1 MTTIKKRFLI
11 TACALA
17 FLSAGAFALNTAS
30 AADMEDGGR
39 DYHIALHEA
48 RHPGDPLPP
57 PEYRHHKKHRRA
69 HAHHVKAE
77 RRAHH
82 KPPICV
88 VIR

>member
-11 TACALA
+11 AACALA

-30 AADMEDGGR
+30 AADMEERGR

-48 RHPGDPLPP
+48 CHPGDPLPP
-57 PEYRHHKKHRRA
+57 PEYRHHRKHRRA
-69 HAHHVKAE
+69 HAQWVKAE
-77 RRAHH
+77 RRSHH

-88 VIR
+88 TR

>member
-11 TACALA
+11 AACALA

-30 AADMEDGGR
+30 AADMEERGR

-48 RHPGDPLPP
+48 RHPGDPLP

-77 RRAHH
+77 RRYHH

-88 VIR
+88 TR

>member
-11 TACALA
+11 AACALA

-30 AADMEDGGR
+30 AADMEERGR
-39 DYHIALHEA
+39 DYHIALHEG
-48 RHPGDPLPP
+48 HPGDPLPP
-57 PEYRHHKKHRRA
+57 PEYRHYKKHRRA

-77 RRAHH
+77 RRSHH

-88 VIR
+88 TR

>member
-11 TACALA
+11 AACTLA

-30 AADMEDGGR
+30 AADMEERGR

-57 PEYRHHKKHRRA
+57 PKYRHHKKHRRA
-69 HAHHVKAE
+69 HAHWVKEE
-77 RRAHH
+77 RRSHH

-88 VIR
+88 TR